1 MNTFLENILRLLPTI
16 TTLFKEIRN
25 QREFLNHT
33 IEIDIKK
40 ASNTNDGTL
49 DENDFNKMRNYYGIR
64 VPSGIGESYCTLR
77 GYKMTET
84 ERKAST
90 YQGALT
96 GLFDDFFDKTQFPVE
111 QLKEMLDDPFK
122 YNTTTSLE
130 DLFIDFLKTVHLNIH
145 ATDFFN
151 DMFNKVYHAQVESLK
166 QLKPDISYE
175 EIKRITFNKGGYSL
189 LFYRSAFNNNLVEN
203 EYNALFNLGALM
215 QLCNDIFDVYK
226 DEKQKIRT
234 LVTATDNTDN
244 FRNIFN
250 KQITKT
256 YEMVKTLDYKE
267 KNIKMF
273 LSKFSLFFSRC
284 FVCLDQLERLQK
296 KNNNKFE
303 PVKFSRKELICDM
316 EKPINILRTLNH
328 FLLYKQ

>member
-1 MNTFLENILRLLPTI
+1 MISFLENIPRLLPTI
-16 TTLFKEIRN
+16 TALLKEIKN
-25 QREFLNHT
+25 QREYLNST

-40 ASNTNDGTL
+40 ARNTNDGTL

-77 GYKMTET
+77 GYKMTES

-96 GLFDDFFDKTQFPVE
+96 GLFDDFFDKTQLPVE
-111 QLKEMLDDPFK
+111 QVKEMIDDPFN
-122 YNTTTSLE
+122 YNTNTSLE
-130 DLFIDFLKTVHLNIH
+130 KLFIYFLKTVHQNLSSI
-145 ATDFFN
+145 DFFN
-151 DMFNKVYHAQVESLK
+151 DMFNKVYHAQIDSLK
-166 QLKPDISYE
+166 QLKPDINYE

-189 LFYRSAFNNNLVEN
+189 LFYRSAFNNNLAKN
-203 EYNALFNLGALM
+203 EFNATFNLGALM

-250 KQITKT
+250 EQITKT

-284 FVCLDQLERLQK
+284 LVCLDQLERVQK

-303 PVKFSRKELICDM
+303 PGKFSRKELICDM
-316 EKPINILRTLNH
+316 ENPINILRTLNH
-328 FLLYKQ
+328 FLHYKQ